1 MNPEII
7 WHILSQR
14 AVNSKGWKWEYS
26 IPGVDTCALGMLLS
40 YSNGTIQSQI
50 LAEGGGVWKN
60 GALTQ
65 REREKLKEVLSSQ
78 PHRGC
83 WQADYS
89 ASYFNAERRVGKFL
103 GLDSTA

>member
-1 MNPEII
+1 MGIQHSWCGYVCAGNVTVILKWHNP
-7 WHILSQR
+7 
-14 AVNSKGWKWEYS
+14 KPD
-26 IPGVDTCALGMLLS
+26 PGG
-40 YSNGTIQSQI
+40 G
-50 LAEGGGVWKN
+50 GGGVWKN